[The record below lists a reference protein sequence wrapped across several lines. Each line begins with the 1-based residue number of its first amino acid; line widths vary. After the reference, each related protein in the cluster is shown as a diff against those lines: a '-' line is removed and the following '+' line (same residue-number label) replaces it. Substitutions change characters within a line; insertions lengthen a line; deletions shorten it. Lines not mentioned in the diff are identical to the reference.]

1 MANILMQTIAMV
13 KSPLEIVLMLVF
25 LVFIVFPVQIPEGIS
40 QMVDTSLG
48 MLSIF
53 IVTVLLFLYTHPV
66 LAILYVFVAY
76 ELIRRSTRVTGKTA
90 YIQYTP
96 TQEKRDAYMQAMNPP
111 KIFTLE
117 EEMVSKLAPIIV
129 PDTTPSQHVETSF
142 RPVADSIGNASMI

>member
-1 MANILMQTIAMV
+1 M
-13 KSPLEIVLMLVF
+13 IVF
-25 LVFIVFPVQIPEGIS
+25 FVFIVFPIGVPESIS
-40 QMVDTSLG
+40 KMVDSSLG

-53 IVTVLLFLYTHPV
+53 IVTVFLFLYTHPV

-76 ELIRRSTRVTGKTA
+76 ELIRRSSRVTGKTA

-96 TQEKRDAYMQAMNPP
+96 TQEKRDAYMKAMNPP

-117 EEMVSKLAPIIV
+117 EEMVSQMAPIIV

>member
-1 MANILMQTIAMV
+1 MQTLSILR
-13 KSPLEIVLMLVF
+13 SPLEIVLMIVF
-25 LVFIVFPVQIPEGIS
+25 LAFIVFPVQVPEGIS
-40 QMVDTSLG
+40 KMVDTSLG

-76 ELIRRSTRVTGKTA
+76 ELIRRSSRVTGKTA

-111 KIFTLE
+111 VIVTLE
-117 EEMVSKLAPIIV
+117 EEMVSRMAPVIV
-129 PDTTPSQHVETSF
+129 PDTTPSQHVATSF
-142 RPVADSIGNASMI
+142 KPVADSIGNASLI